1 MLKPMSRVEGKLRF
15 CPLDKCSHYSVAT
28 KYPRK
33 CYYELQCWRG
43 YLDTIIA
50 LFRLRVRDESNK
62 QAGSAGEDKERTK
75 EVIVCTN
82 DVVYKRL
89 KGRVSESQNTKRR
102 SK

>member
-15 CPLDKCSHYSVAT
+15 CPLDKCPHYSVAT

-50 LFRLRVRDESNK
+50 LFRLRFRDESNK
-62 QAGSAGEDKERTK
+62 QTGSAGEDKERSI
-75 EVIVCTN
+75 EQRGGDN
-82 DVVYKRL
+82 DEINEK
-89 KGRVSESQNTKRR
+89 VSESQNTKRR